1 MTWNRPCSRRVIS
14 LAPVAVVFYIRP
26 MTEDLSS
33 PLINNGTDLPAG
45 PKPRAAK
52 VPEVNTLAGKHP
64 EPHAGPQAGMRAA
77 STASTAADAR
87 SPTGP
92 AYLHGLNPPQREAVE
107 TLAGPVLVLAG
118 AGTGKTR
125 ALTTRIGHLLIT
137 GTARP
142 QELLAVTFTNKAAGE
157 MRDRVEALIGQPT
170 TGWWLGTFH
179 SLAARILRIHAGA
192 LGAES
197 FNQNFTILDDDD
209 QLRLL
214 KALMTDVNID
224 PKAHSPRAVLT
235 AISRWKDRGWTPD
248 KVPLDDI
255 PQGLCEGRLGKIY
268 QAYQDRLLALNA
280 ADFGDLLLHNLSLFQ
295 TNRAILET
303 YQHRFRFI
311 LVDEY
316 QDTNVA
322 QYLWLRLLAA
332 KHQNIACVG
341 DDDQS
346 IYGWRGAEVGNILR
360 FETDYPAAKTIRLEQ
375 NYRSTGNILAAA
387 SALIAHNSERLGKTL
402 FTDDQPGPPLRVRGL
417 PDGNEEARYI
427 TDEIERLHREGR
439 DYREFAILVR
449 SSSMMRAI
457 EERMIDVGLPYRVFG
472 GPRFYERRE
481 IRDAIA
487 YLRLVRQ
494 PDDDLAFER
503 IINVPKRGIGQTTAQ
518 RVLSFARMN
527 QISAMR
533 AVDQLVGSDELPA
546 AARKKLVGFRAM
558 VDQWRELM
566 NATEHTELAEQIL
579 DDSGYRDMWRNEK
592 TADARGRLENLDE
605 LVGSMG
611 NFDSLAGFLE
621 HISLVLDT
629 NAGSGGDELSLMTLH
644 AAKGMEFPVVFLPG
658 WEDGAFPNM
667 RAMTESGDKGLE
679 EERRL
684 AYVGITRARQELF
697 ILYVGSRFLHGQW
710 NYARPSRF
718 VEELPADVLDI
729 DDISGAS
736 MFAAVTG
743 RDSRNDGTEGYGA
756 SGFDAGGGLAQHYG
770 GGAAGARDLGA
781 LPPLEWAERRSFRGI
796 DSPGMNRLKQNLKQV
811 KQGSP
816 PVIDGS
822 FDPIG
827 LASQGAN
834 HNFELSQR
842 VFHRKFGYG
851 RIITVEGEKLVI
863 NFDAAG
869 EKRVMASFVVDAAEA
884 S

>member
-1 MTWNRPCSRRVIS
+1 M
-14 LAPVAVVFYIRP
+14 FYIRP
-26 MTEDLSS
+26 MSEDLSS
-33 PLINNGTDLPAG
+33 PLMQDGLPA
-45 PKPRAAK
+45 PAAPAAPA
-52 VPEVNTLAGKHP
+52 VP
-64 EPHAGPQAGMRAA
+64 AA
-77 STASTAADAR
+77 PAAPA
-87 SPTGP
+87 GP
-92 AYLHGLNPPQREAVE
+92 AYLQGLNPPQREAVE

-179 SLAARILRIHAGA
+179 SLAARILRIHASA
-192 LGAES
+192 LGVDS

-214 KALMTDVNID
+214 KALMVDANID

-235 AISRWKDRGWTPD
+235 AISRWKDRGWTPA

-268 QAYQDRLLALNA
+268 QAYQDRLLELNA
-280 ADFGDLLLHNLSLFQ
+280 ADFGDLLLHNLSIFQ
-295 TNRAILET
+295 ANAAILET

-503 IINVPKRGIGQTTAQ
+503 IINVPKRGIGQTTVQ

-533 AVDQLVGSDELPA
+533 AVALLVGSDELPA
-546 AARKKLVGFRAM
+546 TARKKLVAFQAM
-558 VDQWRELM
+558 IEQWRELM
-566 NATEHTELAEQIL
+566 NTTEHTELAEQIL

-611 NFDSLAGFLE
+611 NFESLAGFLE

-667 RAMTESGDKGLE
+667 RAMTDSGDKGLE

-684 AYVGITRARQELF
+684 AYVGLTRAREELY

-718 VEELPADVLDI
+718 VEELPDDVLDV

-736 MFAAVTG
+736 MFAAFTG
-743 RDSRNDGTEGYGA
+743 GDGSEDG
-756 SGFDAGGGLAQHYG
+756 GFGSGGGRARQYG
-770 GGAAGARDLGA
+770 GGATGARDLGA

-796 DSPGMNRLKQNLKQV
+796 DSPGMNRLKQNLEQV

-827 LASQGAN
+827 FASRGAD
-834 HNFELSQR
+834 HGFALGQR

-851 RIITVEGEKLVI
+851 LISAVEGEKLVI
-863 NFDAAG
+863 DFDAAG